1 MELLPSI
8 SFKKLGLCATLIF
21 LPFGVSQDSAA
32 QSSFLDTDFFCQN
45 FGCVVV
51 HDGQTF
57 DIYDNWQFATNSCCV
72 PFGAQMISF
81 FNRADQT
88 NLSGTTQRSFNFRP
102 DENQSFRLGI
112 IQASNGEPT
121 LSTFDDGDGYLDAGD
136 TLSAFSIS
144 EITDVA
150 LEADGR
156 TYAHSIFI
164 TSRDT
169 RFSIRAQADI
179 ASATGDFAD
188 TLGLEDIEVAVGIT
202 QRGNDDGFEFGDRAR
217 TATAQFNNDVST
229 LADLEGAQVEIAQ
242 FRNPQGI
249 RIRNGSINQQVI
261 RLDLEY
267 TMPEYDLSMGLGSLD
282 VDLTID
288 FFREP

>member
-1 MELLPSI
+1 M
-8 SFKKLGLCATLIF
+8 
-21 LPFGVSQDSAA
+21 
-32 QSSFLDTDFFCQN
+32 
-45 FGCVVV
+45 
-51 HDGQTF
+51 
-57 DIYDNWQFATNSCCV
+57 
-72 PFGAQMISF
+72 
-81 FNRADQT
+81 
-88 NLSGTTQRSFNFRP
+88 
-102 DENQSFRLGI
+102 
-112 IQASNGEPT
+112 
-121 LSTFDDGDGYLDAGD
+121 
-136 TLSAFSIS
+136 
-144 EITDVA
+144 A

-164 TSRDT
+164 SSRDT
-169 RFSIRAQADI
+169 RFSIRAQAGI

-217 TATAQFNNDVST
+217 TATAQFNNDIST

-242 FRNPQGI
+242 FRNAQGI